1 MKAEVFKGY
10 KHPFIDDAF
19 YVRDEVFTKE
29 QGYPKEIDIDEYDND
44 AIHAVLY
51 TENNQPIGT
60 ARMIINEAG
69 DAAKIGRVAIVK
81 AERGKDYG
89 LLVMQKLI
97 DYAHANNIFVITL
110 HAQTH
115 AQGFYEKLDFEVIG
129 EGFMEDGAAHIR
141 MDHRHEK

>member
-51 TENNQPIGT
+51 NKADQPIGT

-69 DAAKIGRVAIVK
+69 DTAKIGRVAILK
-81 AERGKDYG
+81 SERGKDYG

-97 DYAHANNIFVITL
+97 DYAHSNGIFVITL

-115 AQGFYEKLDFEVIG
+115 AQGFYEKLNFEVIG
-129 EGFMEDGAAHIR
+129 ESFIEDGAPHIR
-141 MDHRHEK
+141 MDHIHKS